1 MTSSFT
7 STLSLFYSF
16 SRIIL
21 LELFDVDPY
30 YFVQYVD
37 IFSLNEL
44 LYVVLVRGHP
54 LIHKGRPH
62 PRGKGV
68 SQMPTHADAGGR
80 ARI

>member
-44 LYVVLVRGHP
+44 LYVVLVGHP
-54 LIHKGRPH
+54 
-62 PRGKGV
+62 
-68 SQMPTHADAGGR
+68 
-80 ARI
+80 